1 MIKKIK
7 IILVFVIFSLQLKAM
22 EIIPI
27 KNKEGYIA
35 LLKTQGKDQ
44 DNVYYTFRLSIPR
57 VDKYCGECECRK
69 NIETNLGW
77 IYNLN
82 VDKKYQN
89 KGYGSALF
97 KAAIT
102 QLINDGCESIS
113 WIARSTEKFKT
124 REEEIAVHKRLF
136 SFYEKNGAI
145 VTDKIS
151 DACCVMECN
160 KNS

>member
-1 MIKKIK
+1 MIKKIN
-7 IILVFVIFSLQLKAM
+7 IILILVCIFNLQAM
-22 EIIPI
+22 ERIPI

-44 DNVYYTFRLSIPR
+44 DNIFYTFKLSIPK
-57 VDKYCGECECRK
+57 VDKFSGECECRK
-69 NIETNLGW
+69 NIATNIGW

-82 VDKKYQN
+82 VDKKYQK

-97 KAAIT
+97 QAAIK

-151 DACCVMECN
+151 DACWIMEYN